1 MKTLYYTFRTFPWLD
16 DLKNIADQDIFVF
29 GNLKNDFENFKMI
42 IETERPDLI
51 IGVAKSPH
59 QGSQFEAYAIN
70 NFNSKKIDKESNQ
83 QLLELYCP
91 NIKNIIINDTPT
103 NSFCNWTMFKIAQY
117 LKEKCLKSKLIFIH
131 IVSSDIRQLKDLEV
145 K

>member
-1 MKTLYYTFRTFPWLD
+1 MKILYYTFRTFPWLD
-16 DLKNIADQDIFVF
+16 ELTGSVGQEIFVF
-29 GNLKNDFENFKMI
+29 GSLKTGLEKFKIILDAENPDF
-42 IETERPDLI
+42 I
-51 IGVAKSPH
+51 IGIAKSPH
-59 QGSQFEAYAIN
+59 QRSQIEAYAIN
-70 NFNSKKIDKESNQ
+70 DFNNKKIDKKSNREIY
-83 QLLELYCP
+83 ELYCP
-91 NIKNIIINDTPT
+91 NIENIIINDTPT